1 MENVARVVDLKN
13 LNLTAALR
21 ILAQAGRN
29 GPTNDDTDPL
39 AQLQALIDALCELS
53 MHDGLTGLVNAVFFQ
68 AALASE
74 LDRSFRTGRGCGLM
88 LIDLDEF
95 KLINDTHGHDI
106 GDHVLRSVAIQL
118 KKSLRSMDTA
128 ARAGGDEFAVILPE
142 CTPEDAVS
150 AATRIHGTLNPLTVT
165 AADVPLSV
173 TASAGLV
180 WTEPG
185 AVVPSKMLLARAD
198 TELYR
203 AKRAGR
209 RRLSHP
215 QLVPTRLST
224 AEHAA
229 FVLHGPEEDSYGK

>member
-1 MENVARVVDLKN
+1 MEDVARAVNLKDLD
-13 LNLTAALR
+13 LTAALR
-21 ILAQAGRN
+21 ILEHAGRN
-29 GPTNDDTDPL
+29 GPTNDGTDPL
-39 AQLQALIDALCELS
+39 EQLQALIDALCELS

-88 LIDLDEF
+88 LIDLDQF

-106 GDHVLRSVAIQL
+106 GDHVLRAVAIQL
-118 KKSLRSMDTA
+118 RKSLRSMDTA
-128 ARAGGDEFAVILPE
+128 ARTGGDEFAVILPE

-150 AATRIHGTLNPLTVT
+150 AATRIHGTLNPLAVR
-165 AADVPLSV
+165 AADVQLSV
-173 TASAGLV
+173 TTSAGLV

-185 AVVPSKMLLARAD
+185 TVAPPKMLLARAD
-198 TELYR
+198 MELYR

-209 RRLSHP
+209 RRLSYP
-215 QLVPTRLST
+215 QLVPTRLSA

-229 FVLHGPEEDSYGK
+229 FVLPGLEEDSHGK

>member
-1 MENVARVVDLKN
+1 MEDVAGVVNLKDLD
-13 LNLTAALR
+13 LTAALR
-21 ILAQAGRN
+21 ILAHAGRN
-29 GPTNDDTDPL
+29 GPTSPDIEPL

-53 MHDGLTGLVNAVFFQ
+53 MHDGLTGLVNSVFFH

-95 KLINDTHGHDI
+95 KLVNDTHGHDI
-106 GDHVLRSVAIQL
+106 GDRVLKAAAIQL
-118 KKSLRSMDTA
+118 RKSLRSMDTA
-128 ARAGGDEFAVILPE
+128 ARTGGDEFAVILPE

-150 AATRIHGTLNPLTVT
+150 AATRIHGTLSPLAVTTVDVSLTVT
-165 AADVPLSV
+165 S
-173 TASAGLV
+173 SAGLV

-185 AVVPSKMLLARAD
+185 SVIPPKMLLAQAD

-209 RRLSHP
+209 RRLSYP
-215 QLVPTRLST
+215 ELVPARLSA

-229 FVLHGPEEDSYGK
+229 FVLPGHEEDSHGK